1 MSDLE
6 RLADEAATKAAL
18 SVGRDAAKR
27 AVHQLLDG
35 DASASEAPKS
45 GAPKARRWKLLAGV
59 LLGLCLFVGVV
70 GMVLNYWVWF
80 LGAGVL
86 GFAGLYGW
94 WKLRAR
100 LGAAKLSA
108 PPEAKA
114 TALPT
119 RSRGVRVATDPE
131 TTAPTPA
138 ERRAEVEARARAL
151 AEARATEEQ
160 QVEDELAALKARI
173 KK

>member
-35 DASASEAPKS
+35 EPPADPPKS

-59 LLGLCLFVGVV
+59 LLGLCLLIGLV

-94 WKLRAR
+94 WKLRSR
-100 LGAAKLSA
+100 LGAAKLGTPA
-108 PPEAKA
+108 AAKA
-114 TALPT
+114 PSLPE
-119 RSRGVRVATDPE
+119 RPERARVAAE
-131 TTAPTPA
+131 SEATAPTPA
-138 ERRAEVEARARAL
+138 ERRAAADARARAL
-151 AEARATEEQ
+151 AEAHASEEQ
-160 QVEDELAALKARI
+160 QVEDELAALKARL